1 VVSLGLKVDK
11 TMVVW
16 GVVFGILAT
25 ISGMILLTAVEG
37 GFLAE
42 GFFLL
47 VVSWVVVF
55 AAVARL
61 IQWLKREW

>member
-1 VVSLGLKVDK
+1 
-11 TMVVW
+11 MVVW

-25 ISGMILLTAVEG
+25 ASGMFLLAAVEG

-61 IQWLKREW
+61 IQWLKKKW

>member
-1 VVSLGLKVDK
+1 MKVDK

>member
-1 VVSLGLKVDK
+1 MSLGLKVDK

>member
-1 VVSLGLKVDK
+1 MVSLGLKVDK